1 MKETVT
7 VVGTDDANERNK
19 NLAFIPCIPKNN
31 NAFIDN
37 EEDLDIG
44 MAMYNLLEYSKNY
57 SMTSGSLSN
66 YYRDEVNDEA
76 S

>member
-7 VVGTDDANERNK
+7 VVDTDDANERSK
-19 NLAFIPCIPKNN
+19 NLAFIPCISKNN
-31 NAFIDN
+31 NEFIDN

-44 MAMYNLLEYSKNY
+44 MAMYNLLEYGKNY

-66 YYRDEVNDEA
+66 YYRDEVNDDA